1 MMDLRRFA
9 NAPFAEQRA
18 FLVEAVRANP
28 LAMIVLE
35 RAHTMGLADH
45 ALMAGAVYQ
54 AVWNALTG
62 RDPGF
67 GVNDYDLGYYDASDL
82 GEAAEDVVIK
92 AGAAVFGDIDAI
104 VEIRNQARVHLWF
117 GAKHGVTRAP
127 LTSTTEAL
135 SHFASHTHAVA
146 VRLDGSGAMEVLAP
160 YGLDELFSLHVR
172 PVEALADPVGW
183 NAKCVRQQALWPEI
197 RFQPVQLP

>member
-1 MMDLRRFA
+1 MDPRRLA
-9 NAPFAEQRA
+9 HAPADAQRA
-18 FLVEAVRANP
+18 FLIEAVRANP
-28 LAMIVLE
+28 LAMTVLE
-35 RAHTMGLADH
+35 RAAAMDLPDH
-45 ALMAGAVYQ
+45 GLMAGAVYQ

-62 RDPGF
+62 RDPAY

-92 AGAAVFGDIDAI
+92 AGDAVFGDLDAI

-127 LTSTTEAL
+127 LTSTTDAVA
-135 SHFASHTHAVA
+135 HFASHTHAVA
-146 VRLDGSGAMEVLAP
+146 VRLDAAGEMEVLAP

-172 PVEALADPVGW
+172 PVAALADPVGW
-183 NAKCVRQQALWPEI
+183 NAKCERQHRQWPEV
-197 RFQPVQLP
+197 RFERAGLA

>member
-1 MMDLRRFA
+1 MGDPRRLA
-9 NAPFAEQRA
+9 NASADAQRA
-18 FLVEAVRANP
+18 FLVGAVQANP
-28 LAMIVLE
+28 VAMTVLE
-35 RAHTMGLADH
+35 RAAAMELPDH
-45 ALMAGAVYQ
+45 GLMAGAVYQ

-62 RDPGF
+62 RDPAH

-92 AGAAVFGDIDAI
+92 AGEAVFGDLDAI

-117 GAKHGVTRAP
+117 GAKHGVNRAP
-127 LTSTTEAL
+127 LTSTTDAV

-146 VRLDGSGAMEVLAP
+146 VRLDASGEMEVLAP

-197 RFQPVQLP
+197 RFEPVNFA